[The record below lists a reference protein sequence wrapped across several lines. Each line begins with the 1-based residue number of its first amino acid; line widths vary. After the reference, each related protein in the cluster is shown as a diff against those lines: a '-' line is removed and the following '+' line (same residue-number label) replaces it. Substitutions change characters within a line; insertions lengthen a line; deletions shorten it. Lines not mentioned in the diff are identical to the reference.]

1 MLKKVYIPI
10 LLLLCFALFWYFSR
24 SDGKLEENHYWTG
37 EYKELNISFDDISSI
52 SSNEKNMIFIGT
64 KETDGMQ
71 GSALYEYDFETGESN
86 KVSIE
91 LEGAMLLNCAINSEG
106 QICVLTSKGFEQ
118 KEYCIYIIDEQK
130 ENIQRQIIA
139 TENVKDLDF
148 VFMTNIECNDNYIG
162 IEMDGYGVLV
172 YDFSGDFLY
181 SIEVPNLYDFTI
193 NKDST
198 VLAIVSKNDQYEVT
212 SYSLNNSDYSKLN
225 KVDTIEENIVFLNN
239 SSELYLYDYKSLY
252 VINNSGNLEEEVAWG
267 QVGSTNGNILSATQ
281 TDNKSIYVYSYD
293 TVANKYE
300 VLIVSQTS
308 QKPKEKEKIT
318 LVSLAFFEDVTNMIV
333 RFNRSHSEVYIEQ
346 KIYGSS
352 DIEEARKRINMDI
365 MSGDI
370 PDIIVFTDLNFDIM
384 AKRGLLL
391 DLYEYLEKDDE
402 INLENYYMNILKST
416 EVKGLL
422 LRIIPYFRM
431 NAVLSNI
438 DMEPNSLSFEKL
450 KTIMENQPEGTN
462 MLEYS
467 APFSILHFSLL
478 NNGKSLVDWEK
489 GELTTSKEQLEEY
502 LIFANTYKTSANNDV
517 SSDENLF
524 QNMTIDVHKLSD
536 LEQCKEDKFI
546 VGIPTVTES
555 TFTIESNFSLGI
567 SAKCKNKMEAWEFV
581 REFLLPD
588 YQTNY
593 INSSEFP
600 VLKAECLKR
609 LLKKQQEDVSEATI
623 KDIQVLIE
631 KTSILNEMDNEINT
645 IIYEEASSYFNGIK
659 SAEAA
664 ADSILSR
671 ISIYMNENIR

>member
-1 MLKKVYIPI
+1 
-10 LLLLCFALFWYFSR
+10 
-24 SDGKLEENHYWTG
+24 
-37 EYKELNISFDDISSI
+37 
-52 SSNEKNMIFIGT
+52 
-64 KETDGMQ
+64 
-71 GSALYEYDFETGESN
+71 
-86 KVSIE
+86 
-91 LEGAMLLNCAINSEG
+91 
-106 QICVLTSKGFEQ
+106 
-118 KEYCIYIIDEQK
+118 
-130 ENIQRQIIA
+130 
-139 TENVKDLDF
+139 
-148 VFMTNIECNDNYIG
+148 
-162 IEMDGYGVLV
+162 
-172 YDFSGDFLY
+172 
-181 SIEVPNLYDFTI
+181 
-193 NKDST
+193 
-198 VLAIVSKNDQYEVT
+198 
-212 SYSLNNSDYSKLN
+212 
-225 KVDTIEENIVFLNN
+225 
-239 SSELYLYDYKSLY
+239 
-252 VINNSGNLEEEVAWG
+252 
-267 QVGSTNGNILSATQ
+267 
-281 TDNKSIYVYSYD
+281 
-293 TVANKYE
+293 
-300 VLIVSQTS
+300 
-308 QKPKEKEKIT
+308 
-318 LVSLAFFEDVTNMIV
+318 MIV